1 MALFPLSPLH
11 SARMEFIQLLV
22 PVLCSDWPS
31 SILRVLIF
39 IMPVSLLVTLFFFL
53 LMVIQTAVHDCSI
66 VWVCYYLGFVI
77 IFLKKFIFSFR
88 KDPVNINNVTKVSN
102 KL

>member
-22 PVLCSDWPS
+22 LVLHSDWPS

-39 IMPVSLLVTLFFFL
+39 IIPALGCFTACNTILL
-53 LMVIQTAVHDCSI
+53 
-66 VWVCYYLGFVI
+66 FVNG
-77 IFLKKFIFSFR
+77 
-88 KDPVNINNVTKVSN
+88 DPDRST
-102 KL
+102 